1 MKTIAK
7 ILSMVMAICLV
18 ACCFTGCG
26 SNYTADNTEFV
37 IGVSGP
43 LTGGAAVYGVAVQ
56 NSAQMAVETLQDE
69 MFLGEKDF
77 NEAKHGNCSS
87 YGKVITMA
95 ETTNIFVA

>member
-1 MKTIAK
+1 MKFEVVECK
-7 ILSMVMAICLV
+7 
-18 ACCFTGCG
+18 
-26 SNYTADNTEFV
+26 
-37 IGVSGP
+37 
-43 LTGGAAVYGVAVQ
+43 VYIVESESE
-56 NSAQMAVETLQDE
+56 NSAQMAVEALQDE